1 MRRAPGRW
9 WLSTPVRLPGA
20 RVSMSLARVCS
31 SCPAHPA
38 PTTPPAC
45 PFYPASSITDAQW
58 RILQPLLPPPGT
70 TRGKGGR
77 PERHPRRLIRD
88 AIFYLVRG
96 GIAWAQLPHDF
107 PPYHTVY
114 GIYGCW
120 AKARRHGL
128 AGLAGDRCGSGV
140 VLAGFGGGVA
150 T

>member
-1 MRRAPGRW
+1 
-9 WLSTPVRLPGA
+9 L
-20 RVSMSLARVCS
+20 
-31 SCPAHPA
+31 
-38 PTTPPAC
+38 
-45 PFYPASSITDAQW
+45 
-58 RILQPLLPPPGT
+58 IL
-70 TRGKGGR
+70 
-77 PERHPRRLIRD
+77 D

-114 GIYGCW
+114 GIYGRW

-150 T
+150 TNQHVRPPELAPPGATPGQRIVDRGVQH